1 MGKTRNHKTA
11 MLKCLL
17 VLAASTLLFSS
28 PALGRGLS
36 AKNQQKLRAF
46 RAQLLAEEGKEASTT
61 IPHNDISSTTT
72 EAKIPPTDI
81 SSTTMDPLSPSST
94 TMDPLS
100 PSSTTMDPLSPN
112 DKSSTTMDPLSSS
125 TTTIFPPDFSS
136 GPTPVVN
143 PQAVP
148 AVPSQSQTFDQ
159 LYDNIMSQLANGG
172 NKITFT
178 IDNVEAV
185 M

>member
-1 MGKTRNHKTA
+1 MGKTRNHKTT

-72 EAKIPPTDI
+72 EAKIPPNDI
-81 SSTTMDPLSPSST
+81 SSTTMDPLSP
-94 TMDPLS
+94 
-100 PSSTTMDPLSPN
+100 
-112 DKSSTTMDPLSSS
+112 S

>member
-1 MGKTRNHKTA
+1 MTRNHKTT
-11 MLKCLL
+11 MLKYLQY
-17 VLAASTLLFSS
+17 LAASTLLFSS
-28 PALGRGLS
+28 PALGRTLS

-46 RAQLLAEEGKEASTT
+46 RAQLLAAEGKEASTT
-61 IPHNDISSTTT
+61 IPHNGISSTTTKVKIPPNHISSTTT
-72 EAKIPPTDI
+72 EAKIPPNDI
-81 SSTTMDPLSPSST
+81 SST

-159 LYDNIMSQLANGG
+159 H
-172 NKITFT
+172 
-178 IDNVEAV
+178 
-185 M
+185 